1 MSYPS
6 LPPSLSTESNSVWQR
21 VWHHL
26 HGCTVLPSDT
36 FITRMRKLVVLTYVA
51 AAIMAMVSLSNV
63 ICGLCHGQ
71 MSPAKAVILI
81 VLRCSFGAIT
91 ISHWMYLR
99 VKKEV
104 SIPWIRASYVS
115 GQLVYTMLVLDN
127 PNAHFHM
134 LGLYATATAHI
145 ARVLGNTMTVWNA
158 LLICLNTYNLSFG
171 VTYDSMISI
180 STTNRAIDTA
190 MGLFITEFVV
200 ILSALFLV
208 LMGLRQRDE
217 YEAVL
222 RRNELA
228 ISATRDI
235 AHHLVSYDTGSAR
248 GVLESYEAHA
258 DHDAPLST
266 LLHKIVGNLDVY
278 RAYLP
283 NYLLQEVTMDDGDHD
298 DHGGND
304 VSEDHP
310 APPGFNTSGGG
321 SSTTTDAVALKH
333 PRRSSEQPTLD
344 AHTFTTVDVFGKHP
358 SNLSDNPTLDSM
370 DTVPS
375 PLLAPNQTLDATLSI
390 KTVTLGVV
398 HAPLLTGTSEDTAKA
413 TNFVDHLHTAADA
426 TNAVVHNFYADCV
439 MLSWNTARRT
449 THHEVRGAA
458 FLMRCRSQTG
468 RVGALA
474 TGTATFTLCGHR
486 QVIPILQPH
495 TRGGDDWAT
504 SLNVLLKS
512 YAMPMS
518 TNVCTDA
525 ALRGVAT
532 AFYCRAVGAFRVVT
546 PATLMAAVPTQHLQY
561 AHEIVCEMDTA
572 LRGTA
577 GSSTSSIVGGIV
589 ASSFADSGGGMWAV
603 LPGASDESADVD
615 ATPVRV
621 TPPRSPRQHYQIE
634 ASCRH
639 VTNATT
645 LAAEGRYS
653 EALAELVVLEV
664 SAVAAADFATGDS
677 VPNDECGE
685 AGVGVDS
692 IVRGLRESIHRSQ
705 SGDRPFVQVFD
716 LV

>member
-1 MSYPS
+1 MIH
-6 LPPSLSTESNSVWQR
+6 WDR
-21 VWHHL
+21 IWHQL
-26 HGCTVLPSDT
+26 HGCTVQPNDS
-36 FITRMRKLVVLTYVA
+36 FVTRMRKVIVLVFFLESVVNMYTLTTVITGVLDAKMSVFVA
-51 AAIMAMVSLSNV
+51 CIRIALMFLFV
-63 ICGLCHGQ
+63 GLCGYQ
-71 MSPAKAVILI
+71 WY
-81 VLRCSFGAIT
+81 VLRTTRT
-91 ISHWMYLR
+91 ISLR
-99 VKKEV
+99 LLKVTFV
-104 SIPWIRASYVS
+104 FVPCFVGFTLLLYPTSRFHIGIVTLISLA
-115 GQLVYTMLVLDN
+115 QLT
-127 PNAHFHM
+127 
-134 LGLYATATAHI
+134 
-145 ARVLGNTMTVWNA
+145 RVLETFVTSLCSI
-158 LLICLNTYNLSFG
+158 LLCLNAYNLSIG
-171 VTYDSMISI
+171 ITYDIAISI
-180 STTNRAIDTA
+180 PGNDLPAQTTIGIVSLEIGMLLAAFFLI
-190 MGLFITEFVV
+190 V
-200 ILSALFLV
+200 I
-208 LMGLRQRDE
+208 GIRQRDE